1 MMHSSDEE
9 YFNSLIKKPTVF
21 KNIGCLS
28 VTYTPPYLPHR
39 EEELRTLAKYF
50 KTIFEEQDEPLRK
63 ICITGPTG
71 SGKTT
76 LAKRFGQLLENI
88 DKNKNFLLVYINC
101 RIYKSPYLIIST
113 LARKLNKAIPPRG
126 YSFEELQSLLIR
138 LLDFYSPKVLLVLD
152 EIDYLIS
159 RVGTDFLY
167 TLLRISE
174 MTTKQWISYIFI
186 ARNLNFIHQLDA
198 STQSSFQSNHISL
211 DRYSETDLK
220 DIIKSRSE
228 LAFYDST
235 ITEDSVELIADISSK
250 SGDARYAIE
259 ILWGAGQCA
268 DDESSPIVYPDH
280 VRKAKALIHPE
291 IRREVILTLTLH
303 QKLILLAIIRKL
315 KHTKNAY
322 ISTNDAI
329 SSYRLACE
337 EYEEEPRRHTQI
349 WSYLKELSKQDV
361 ISTKISGEGMRGKT
375 TLISIPDIS
384 VETIEL
390 FLMKSIENQKKTV
403 EHAEK

>member
-1 MMHSSDEE
+1 MHSSDEE

-375 TLISIPDIS
+375 TLISTPDIS

>member
-1 MMHSSDEE
+1 MMHTSDEE
-9 YFNSLIKKPTVF
+9 YFNSLLKKPTVF
-21 KNIGCLS
+21 KDIGCLS
-28 VTYTPPYLPHR
+28 VTYIPPYLPHR
-39 EEELRTLAKYF
+39 EEELRTLAKCF
-50 KTIFEEQDEPLRK
+50 KTVFDSQDGPLKK

-88 DKNKNFLLVYINC
+88 DKTKNFKLVYINC

-138 LLDFYSPKVLLVLD
+138 LLDFYSPNILLILD
-152 EIDYLIS
+152 EVDYLIS

-174 MTTKQWISYIFI
+174 MTTKQWISYIFV
-186 ARNLNFIHQLDA
+186 ARNLNFIYQMDA

-211 DRYSETDLK
+211 DKYSETDLK

-228 LAFYDST
+228 IAFFEDT
-235 ITEDSVELIADISSK
+235 ITEDTVELIADIASR

-259 ILWGAGQCA
+259 LLWGAGQCA
-268 DDESSPIVYPDH
+268 DDENSPIVYPDH

-291 IRREVILTLTLH
+291 VRREIILTLSLH
-303 QKLILLAIIRKL
+303 EKLILLAIIRKL

-322 ISTNDAI
+322 ISTNDSI
-329 SSYRLACE
+329 SSYKLVCE
-337 EYEEEPRRHTQI
+337 EYEEEPRKHTQV

-390 FLMKSIENQKKTV
+390 FLVKSIENQKKTI
-403 EHAEK
+403 EYKEK

>member
-174 MTTKQWISYIFI
+174 MTAKQWISYVFI

-235 ITEDSVELIADISSK
+235 ITEDSIELIADISSK

-259 ILWGAGQCA
+259 MLWGAGQCA

-329 SSYRLACE
+329 SSYKLACE

-403 EHAEK
+403 EYAEK

>member
-174 MTTKQWISYIFI
+174 MTAKQWISYIFI
-186 ARNLNFIHQLDA
+186 AKNLNFIHQLDA

-329 SSYRLACE
+329 SSYRLVCE

-403 EHAEK
+403 EYAEK

>member
-375 TLISIPDIS
+375 TLISTPDIS

>member
-329 SSYRLACE
+329 SSYRLVCE

-384 VETIEL
+384 VENIEL

>member
-28 VTYTPPYLPHR
+28 VTYIPPYLPHR

-174 MTTKQWISYIFI
+174 MTAKQWISYVFI

-329 SSYRLACE
+329 SSYKLACE

-403 EHAEK
+403 EYAEK

>member
-403 EHAEK
+403 EYAEK

>member
-50 KTIFEEQDEPLRK
+50 KTIFEAQDEPLRK

-101 RIYKSPYLIIST
+101 RIYKSPYLIVST

-138 LLDFYSPKVLLVLD
+138 LLDFYSPKVLLILD
-152 EIDYLIS
+152 EVDYLIS

-211 DRYSETDLK
+211 DKYSETDLK

-228 LAFYDST
+228 LAFYDGT

-329 SSYRLACE
+329 SSYKLVCE
-337 EYEEEPRRHTQI
+337 EYEEEPRRHTQV

-390 FLMKSIENQKKTV
+390 FLMKSIDNQKKTV
-403 EHAEK
+403 EYAEK

>member
-174 MTTKQWISYIFI
+174 MTTKQWISHIFI

-329 SSYRLACE
+329 SSYRLVCE

>member
-228 LAFYDST
+228 LGFYDST

-329 SSYRLACE
+329 SSYKLACE

>member
-50 KTIFEEQDEPLRK
+50 KTIFEVQDEPLRK

-152 EIDYLIS
+152 EVDYLIS

-211 DRYSETDLK
+211 DKYSETDLK

-228 LAFYDST
+228 LAFYDGT

-322 ISTNDAI
+322 ISTNDVI
-329 SSYRLACE
+329 SSYKLVCE
-337 EYEEEPRRHTQI
+337 EYEEEPRRHTQV

-390 FLMKSIENQKKTV
+390 FLMKSIDNQKKTV
-403 EHAEK
+403 EYAEK

>member
-186 ARNLNFIHQLDA
+186 AKNLNFIHQLDA

>member
-159 RVGTDFLY
+159 RVGTDFPY

-174 MTTKQWISYIFI
+174 MTAKQWISYVFI

-403 EHAEK
+403 EYAEK

>member
-1 MMHSSDEE
+1 MMHPSDEE

-28 VTYTPPYLPHR
+28 VTYTPSYLPHR
-39 EEELRTLAKYF
+39 EEEFRTLAKYF

-174 MTTKQWISYIFI
+174 MTAKQWISYVFI

-235 ITEDSVELIADISSK
+235 ITEDSIELIADISSK

-329 SSYRLACE
+329 SSYKLACE

-403 EHAEK
+403 EYAEK

>member
-28 VTYTPPYLPHR
+28 VTYTPSYLPHR
-39 EEELRTLAKYF
+39 EEEFRTLAKYF

-174 MTTKQWISYIFI
+174 MTAKQWISYVFI

-235 ITEDSVELIADISSK
+235 ITEDSIELIADISSK

-280 VRKAKALIHPE
+280 VRKAKSLIHPE

-329 SSYRLACE
+329 SSYKLACE

-403 EHAEK
+403 EYAEK